1 MSTPAKRRLMR
12 DFKRITSDCPPGLT
26 ASPLNDNVMVW
37 NAVIIGPEGTA
48 YEDGIFKL
56 VLQFS
61 EEYPNKPPDVKFVS
75 KIYHPNFYTDGK
87 ICLDIL
93 QNRWTPTYDVS
104 SILTSIQSLFNDP
117 NPESPANVE
126 AANLYKDN
134 KMLYLEKVKE
144 CVEIS
149 WQDDID
155 DDDDEDEDDEEEND
169 D

>member
-1 MSTPAKRRLMR
+1 MSTPARRRLMR

-26 ASPLNDNVMVW
+26 ASPLNDNVMIW

-134 KMLYLEKVKE
+134 KTLYLEKVKE
-144 CVEIS
+144 CVELS
-149 WQDDID
+149 WQDDIE
-155 DDDDEDEDDEEEND
+155 DDEDEDEEED
-169 D
+169 DEDED